1 MTKRYLKNSCC
12 ALDYI
17 DIFPLSNSFNN
28 IWNIFDDDDSEEDCF
43 EKYVTGISGLI
54 YQKLLVL

>member
-28 IWNIFDDDDSEEDCF
+28 IWNIFDDDDYNEDCF
-43 EKYVTGISGLI
+43 ETIGTYISDSN
-54 YQKLLVL
+54 